1 MTSISQPS
9 LRNGRKN
16 SCATERCAVKPDG
29 KIKFWIQ
36 RVNRG
41 VCYAGMLLI
50 LPLML
55 LTTADVIGRAAWAQ
69 PIPGIVELSSYLLD
83 VFILLGLAYTQQ
95 VKGHVR
101 VSMLI
106 SRLPPRAQ
114 IFSEIFVT
122 LLSLFIIALLAWQ
135 GFIVG
140 FEETAVSD
148 MLRIAQRP
156 FKLLVGVAAFLLC
169 LELVIDLTA
178 AITALKR
185 SA

>member
-1 MTSISQPS
+1 VEQ
-9 LRNGRKN
+9 G
-16 SCATERCAVKPDG
+16 G

-41 VCYAGMLLI
+41 VCYAGMFLI

-55 LTTADVIGRAAWAQ
+55 LTTVDVIGRAAWAR
-69 PIPGIVELSSYLLD
+69 PIPGIVELSSYALD

-101 VSMLI
+101 VSMLT
-106 SRLPPRAQ
+106 SRMPPRVQ
-114 IFSEIFVT
+114 IFLDIFVA

-135 GFIVG
+135 GCVMG
-140 FEETAVSD
+140 LEETAVSD

-169 LELVIDLTA
+169 LELVVDLATA
-178 AITALKR
+178 FTAFKR

>member
-1 MTSISQPS
+1 VEQ
-9 LRNGRKN
+9 
-16 SCATERCAVKPDG
+16 DG

-36 RVNRG
+36 RVNRW
-41 VCYAGMLLI
+41 VCYAGMFLI

-55 LTTADVIGRAAWAQ
+55 LTTVDVIGRAAWDR
-69 PIPGIVELSSYLLD
+69 PIPGIVELSSYALD

-101 VSMLI
+101 VSMLT

-114 IFSEIFVT
+114 LFLEIFVT
-122 LLSLFIIALLAWQ
+122 LLSLFIIVLLAWQ
-135 GFIVG
+135 GIVVG

-169 LELVIDLTA
+169 LELVVDLATA
-178 AITALKR
+178 FTALKR

>member
-1 MTSISQPS
+1 VE
-9 LRNGRKN
+9 K
-16 SCATERCAVKPDG
+16 DG
-29 KIKFWIQ
+29 KVKFWIQ
-36 RVNRG
+36 RVNRW
-41 VCYAGMLLI
+41 VCYVGMFLI

-55 LTTADVIGRAAWAQ
+55 LTTADVIGRAAWAR
-69 PIPGIVELSSYLLD
+69 PITGIVELSSYVLD

-101 VSMLI
+101 VSMLT

-114 IFSEIFVT
+114 ICLEILVT
-122 LLSLFIIALLAWQ
+122 FLSLFIITLLAWQ
-135 GFIVG
+135 GFVVG

-169 LELVIDLTA
+169 LELLVDLTTA
-178 AITALKR
+178 FTALKR
-185 SA
+185 RA

>member
-1 MTSISQPS
+1 MET
-9 LRNGRKN
+9 
-16 SCATERCAVKPDG
+16 DG

-36 RVNRG
+36 RVNRW
-41 VCYAGMLLI
+41 VCYVGMFLI

-55 LTTADVIGRAAWAQ
+55 LTTADVIGRAAWAR
-69 PIPGIVELSSYLLD
+69 PITGIVELSSYVLD

-101 VSMLI
+101 VSMLT

-114 IFSEIFVT
+114 IILEIIVT
-122 LLSLFIIALLAWQ
+122 FLSLLIITLLAWQ
-135 GFIVG
+135 GFVVG

-169 LELVIDLTA
+169 LELLVDLTTA
-178 AITALKR
+178 FTALKR
-185 SA
+185 RA

>member
-1 MTSISQPS
+1 VEQ
-9 LRNGRKN
+9 
-16 SCATERCAVKPDG
+16 DG

-36 RVNRG
+36 RVNRW
-41 VCYAGMLLI
+41 VCYAGMFLI

-55 LTTADVIGRAAWAQ
+55 LTTVDVISRAAWDR
-69 PIPGIVELSSYLLD
+69 PIPGIVELSSYALD

-101 VSMLI
+101 VSMLT

-114 IFSEIFVT
+114 LFLEIFVT
-122 LLSLFIIALLAWQ
+122 FLSLFIIVLLAWQ
-135 GFIVG
+135 GIVVG

-169 LELVIDLTA
+169 LELVVDLATA
-178 AITALKR
+178 FRALKG

>member
-1 MTSISQPS
+1 ME
-9 LRNGRKN
+9 K
-16 SCATERCAVKPDG
+16 VG

-36 RVNRG
+36 CINRW

-55 LTTADVIGRAAWAQ
+55 LTTTVDVISRAAWDR
-69 PIPGIVELSSYLLD
+69 PIPGIVELSSYALD

-101 VSMLI
+101 VSMLT
-106 SRLPPRAQ
+106 SRIPPRAQ
-114 IFSEIFVT
+114 IFLEILVA

-135 GFIVG
+135 GFVVG
-140 FEETAVSD
+140 LEETAVSD
-148 MLRIAQRP
+148 MLRIAQGP

-169 LELVIDLTA
+169 LELVVDLTTA
-178 AITALKR
+178 FTALKR

>member
-1 MTSISQPS
+1 ME
-9 LRNGRKN
+9 K
-16 SCATERCAVKPDG
+16 VG

-36 RVNRG
+36 CINRW

-55 LTTADVIGRAAWAQ
+55 LTTVDVISRAAWDR
-69 PIPGIVELSSYLLD
+69 PIPGIVELSSYALD

-101 VSMLI
+101 VSMLT
-106 SRLPPRAQ
+106 SRMPLRTQ
-114 IFSEIFVT
+114 QFVEIVVT
-122 LLSLFIIALLAWQ
+122 CLSLFIIALLAWQ
-135 GFIVG
+135 GFVVG
-140 FEETAVSD
+140 LEETAVSD

-169 LELVIDLTA
+169 LELGVDLATA
-178 AITALKR
+178 FRAFKR
-185 SA
+185 SV